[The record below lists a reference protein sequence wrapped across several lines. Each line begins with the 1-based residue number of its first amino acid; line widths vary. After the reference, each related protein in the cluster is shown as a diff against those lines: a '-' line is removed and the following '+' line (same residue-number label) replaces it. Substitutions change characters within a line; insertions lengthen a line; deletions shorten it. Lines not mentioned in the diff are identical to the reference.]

1 MSCSFTFV
9 RNRNV
14 TKYILIFYVIITLFW
29 WEPKI
34 YALFLTWLNKKIW
47 VRKVNV
53 KLNFLT
59 RSCNLTKEVGAQWR
73 VCYLWIVL
81 KRFNCSCN
89 LWWGAS
95 YVSSYSS
102 SICEDTGEWGMSQH
116 PKSRWYQ
123 SRYSLLHSAT
133 KIFIMLQ
140 NLSNSGTWTMGL
152 GNQPCITEIEINT

>member
-1 MSCSFTFV
+1 M
-9 RNRNV
+9 
-14 TKYILIFYVIITLFW
+14 IFYVIITLFW

-34 YALFLTWLNKKIW
+34 YFLFLTWLNKKIW
-47 VRKVNV
+47 VRKVNF
-53 KLNFLT
+53 LNFLT

-81 KRFNCSCN
+81 KRFNRSCN

-102 SICEDTGEWGMSQH
+102 SICEDLGEPT
-116 PKSRWYQ
+116 PKVSIVSRH
-123 SRYSLLHSAT
+123 SLLHSAT